1 MEEGS
6 EEIGVESVTE
16 VDWLKEGAEDG
27 VEVAVQQDT
36 VVRGSVIE
44 VEMTEL
50 AGEEVAVVVEEV
62 RKEEDGGFG
71 TKGIRMSEQGENLS
85 LIPDMEKEGP
95 LMNEYTSLMVYV
107 AWQNMKLARELS

>member
-1 MEEGS
+1 MEDLEEGS

-16 VDWLKEGAEDG
+16 VYWLKEGAEDG

-50 AGEEVAVVVEEV
+50 AGEEVTVVVEEV
-62 RKEEDGGFG
+62 RKDGFG
-71 TKGIRMSEQGENLS
+71 MKGIRMSEQGENLS

-95 LMNEYTSLMVYV
+95 LMNE
-107 AWQNMKLARELS
+107 

>member
-1 MEEGS
+1 MEEGP

-16 VDWLKEGAEDG
+16 VYWLKERAEDG

-36 VVRGSVIE
+36 VVRSSVIE

-95 LMNEYTSLMVYV
+95 LMNE
-107 AWQNMKLARELS
+107 

>member
-16 VDWLKEGAEDG
+16 VYWLKEGAEDG

-62 RKEEDGGFG
+62 RKDGFG
-71 TKGIRMSEQGENLS
+71 MKGIRMSEQGENLS

-95 LMNEYTSLMVYV
+95 LMNE
-107 AWQNMKLARELS
+107 